1 MPNPLIRKLEQRDR
15 LSDEEKR
22 VLDSA
27 IDRVKNFPADE
38 DIVQEGDRPGES
50 CLILEGYAC
59 RYTLLADGRRQ
70 ITAIHVPGDF
80 IDLHSFPLKVMD
92 HSVGTMTPCRV
103 ALVPHDHLRSITEKY
118 PHLTRLLW
126 LSTLIDAAIHREWM
140 TGMGR
145 RSAVGQMAHLLCE
158 LYLRL
163 KSVGLATGFSY
174 WLPITQA
181 EMGDALGLS
190 SVHVNR
196 VVQELRAA
204 GIITWRDETLIID
217 DWDRLAHIAEF
228 DPGYLHLNVE
238 PR

>member
-1 MPNPLIRKLEQRDR
+1 
-15 LSDEEKR
+15 
-22 VLDSA
+22 
-27 IDRVKNFPADE
+27 
-38 DIVQEGDRPGES
+38 
-50 CLILEGYAC
+50 
-59 RYTLLADGRRQ
+59 
-70 ITAIHVPGDF
+70 
-80 IDLHSFPLKVMD
+80 MD

-103 ALVPHDHLRSITEKY
+103 AFVPHDHLRSITENY

-181 EMGDALGLS
+181 ETGDALGLS